1 MIAFGFPDELFS
13 EEAQKNTP
21 DRLRR
26 MMAEFTAWRDWEL
39 EPPKGVFEKPGYDDL
54 VVLKDIDFTSFCD
67 HHLMQFSG
75 TVSVA
80 YLPNGW
86 IVGLSKIPRIVKKF
100 ASRPQLQEQLTDQ
113 IADYLM
119 EKVPEVAGCMVVCSA
134 NHTCMS
140 VRGVRSTGTTVT
152 SAIRGKFRDDEGLK
166 SEASRMLGL

>member
-1 MIAFGFPDELFS
+1 MISFGFEDELFS
-13 EEAQKNTP
+13 EEARENTP

-26 MMAEFTAWRDWEL
+26 MMKEFEAWRSWEL
-39 EPPKGVFEKPGYDDL
+39 TPPKGVFEKPGYTDL
-54 VVLKDIDFTSFCD
+54 VVLRDIDFTSFCD

-86 IVGLSKIPRIVKKF
+86 IVGLSKIPRVVKKF
-100 ASRPQLQEQLTDQ
+100 ASRPQLQEQMTDQ

-119 EKVPEVAGCMVVCSA
+119 DKVPEIAGCMVVCSA

-152 SAIRGKFRDDEGLK
+152 SAIRGAFKTDPSLK
-166 SEASRMLGL
+166 AEVSAMLNK

>member
-1 MIAFGFPDELFS
+1 MIAFGFPDDLFDKES
-13 EEAQKNTP
+13 LENTP

-26 MMAEFTAWRDWEL
+26 MMEEFAAWRSWEL
-39 EPPKGVFEKPGYDDL
+39 DKGIFERPGYNDL
-54 VVLKDIDFTSFCD
+54 VTISDIEFTSFCS
-67 HHLMQFSG
+67 HHLMSFSG

-80 YLPNGW
+80 YLPDGW

-119 EKVPEVAGCMVVCSA
+119 EKVPEIAGCMVVCSA

>member
-1 MIAFGFPDELFS
+1 MIGFSFPDELFS
-13 EEAQKNTP
+13 DEAQTNTP

-26 MMAEFTAWRDWEL
+26 MMEEFAEWRDWEL
-39 EPPKGVFEKPGYDDL
+39 DRGLFEKPGYNDL
-54 VVLKDIDFTSFCD
+54 VVLKDIEFTSFCD

-75 TVSVA
+75 HVSVA

-119 EKVPEVAGCMVVCSA
+119 EKVPEIAGCMVVCSA